1 MHDIY
6 PPRKIISLCSNHHF
20 YFNYNLKTDE
30 NSLQSIY
37 LYIRCHVDL
46 AFWIICK
53 IIHSFF
59 CIFLLFLFIWH
70 SLLTNNKFLWYI
82 VMYNNYTNLFFKF
95 DGGDSHDNWWFASQK
110 GLGAQYCIC
119 MELKTHCIICLGT
132 FYCWIINC

>member
-6 PPRKIISLCSNHHF
+6 PPRKIISLWSNHHF

-59 CIFLLFLFIWH
+59 VYFYIFYLFDIPYWQIINFYDILLCIIIIQTF
-70 SLLTNNKFLWYI
+70 
-82 VMYNNYTNLFFKF
+82 FFKF